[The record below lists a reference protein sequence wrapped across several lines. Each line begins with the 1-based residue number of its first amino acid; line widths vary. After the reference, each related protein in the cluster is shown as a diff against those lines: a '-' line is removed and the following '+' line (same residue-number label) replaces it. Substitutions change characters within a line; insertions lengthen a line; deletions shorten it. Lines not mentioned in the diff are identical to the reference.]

1 MTYTSTRDNQA
12 AVSAAEAITRG
23 ISLEG
28 GLFVP
33 SSIPALT
40 MEEMQALAAE
50 GAALHE
56 ELLAGIKKDSESFN
70 GYMRALKLPKETE
83 EEKKIRTAA
92 LQQGLKE
99 ATEAPLAIAE
109 SAAKI
114 FPMAEAVVKR
124 GNKGAV
130 SDGLIAAMLAR
141 TAVVGALFNVKINL
155 ASIKDESYVSEL
167 GKKVEKLESDA
178 IFCEKSILCLSKLSD
193 TVYNR

>member
-1 MTYTSTRDNQA
+1 M
-12 AVSAAEAITRG
+12 
-23 ISLEG
+23 
-28 GLFVP
+28 
-33 SSIPALT
+33 
-40 MEEMQALAAE
+40 
-50 GAALHE
+50 
-56 ELLAGIKKDSESFN
+56 
-70 GYMRALKLPKETE
+70 
-83 EEKKIRTAA
+83 
-92 LQQGLKE
+92 
-99 ATEAPLAIAE
+99 IAE

-167 GKKVEKLESDA
+167 EKRVEKLESDA